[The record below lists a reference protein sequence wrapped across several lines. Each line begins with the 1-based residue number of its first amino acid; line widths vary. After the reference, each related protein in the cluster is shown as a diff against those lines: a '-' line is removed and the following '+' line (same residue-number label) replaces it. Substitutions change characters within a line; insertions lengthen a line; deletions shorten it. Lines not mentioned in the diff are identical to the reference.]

1 MLAPVGLRFGSLR
14 PATGLRHLP
23 MNGIQTQRI
32 RRLSAEAARSHP
44 KRSPTGAS
52 IGMAQGGLGG

>member
-1 MLAPVGLRFGSLR
+1 VGLRFGSLR

-52 IGMAQGGLGG
+52 IGMAQGCLGG